1 MTLDE
6 LKIEVLKASENKPKK
21 WRLGQFVF
29 NYIEA
34 NYGEVAR
41 KVQFID
47 KIDCFYQNENIDDFL
62 KACINRINYEN

>member
-6 LKIEVLKASENKPKK
+6 LRIEVLKASEDKPKE

-29 NYIEA
+29 NYIET
-34 NYGEVAR
+34 NYGDVAR

-47 KIDCFYQNENIDDFL
+47 
-62 KACINRINYEN
+62 

>member
-6 LKIEVLKASENKPKK
+6 LRIEVLKASEDKPKE

-34 NYGEVAR
+34 NYGDVAR

-47 KIDCFYQNENIDDFL
+47 KIDCFYRDESINSFL
-62 KACINRINYEN
+62 NACINRINYEN